1 MTTRDTIRE
10 RMLQDYAP
18 DPNAQVAFRTPAALE
33 YIAFFLGEINTNLG
47 EIVELMRKQEEDG
60 NLSARHRR
68 IEKSS

>member
-47 EIVELMRKQEEDG
+47 EIVELMRKQEEG
-60 NLSARHRR
+60 AS
-68 IEKSS
+68 